1 MKVNQQLNV
10 CYRCGSVSY
19 LDSRTELVIDPLCQL
34 KWRQTRPNGGSAL
47 QMKCSQSSWQLV
59 GINCALTGGDFCL
72 AAAECVLIQ
81 KKNGAR
87 VALRFV
93 YFWKYWYRLKR
104 SSSFFFRRR
113 WTMTSR
119 PEMRAK
125 GAGSNFW
132 TFRKKYLCCAQRQR
146 LLAIVERYRS
156 GHTATDFHIIIK
168 CPSVAI
174 RRSAGPP
181 GPKIVAGN
189 FSTSLTFSVEEK
201 IH

>member
-81 KKNGAR
+81 KKMER
-87 VALRFV
+87 VSLFA
-93 YFWKYWYRLKR
+93 
-104 SSSFFFRRR
+104 SSISENIDIDWSAHHLFFFLRRR
-113 WTMTSR
+113 TMTSR